1 MEFTILGSSYF
12 PLTFFFILEVLNFVD
27 YGKITTHPVFL
38 SSLFS
43 HLPNKRNYFS
53 LPLLSY
59 TSFPKSHNKKTL
71 SNEDILCCYVTLTNF
86 DIVGHLLFNYEN
98 LFSHIENLYLAL
110 LRILHYFAKSI

>member
-1 MEFTILGSSYF
+1 M
-12 PLTFFFILEVLNFVD
+12 
-27 YGKITTHPVFL
+27 
-38 SSLFS
+38 
-43 HLPNKRNYFS
+43 
-53 LPLLSY
+53 
-59 TSFPKSHNKKTL
+59 SFPKSHNKKTL